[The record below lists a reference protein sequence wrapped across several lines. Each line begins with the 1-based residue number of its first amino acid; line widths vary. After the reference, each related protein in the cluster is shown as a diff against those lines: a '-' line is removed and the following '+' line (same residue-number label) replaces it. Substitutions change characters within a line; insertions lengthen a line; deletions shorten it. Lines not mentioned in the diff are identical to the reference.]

1 MSEGTRPVRSGSFVA
16 STERER
22 LMVALAELSIERGY
36 AETTVAQVAEHAEL
50 DEATFLAHFASKEE
64 CLLAAYDAAV
74 DQAFSAAVRAYGNT
88 PGSWAQATHA
98 ALRRLLDLLADTPA
112 LTNLC
117 VVEAYHSGDRVFARR
132 QRALSLFSTFLEP
145 GYSEAREGARPTR
158 LMSELIAGGVFD
170 IIHEHTLEQRLD
182 QLPQALPAVT
192 VLTLSPFVGNDEA
205 ARLAEL

>member
-1 MSEGTRPVRSGSFVA
+1 MNEEQEPTRSGSFVA
-16 STERER
+16 RTKRER
-22 LMVALAELSIERGY
+22 LMVALAELSSEQGY
-36 AETTVAQVAEHAEL
+36 AETTVAQIAERAEL
-50 DEATFLAHFASKEE
+50 GQDDFYAHFAGKEE

-74 DQAFSAAVRAYGNT
+74 DQAFSAAMRAFGST
-88 PGSWAQATHA
+88 PGTWAQATHA
-98 ALRRLLDLLADTPA
+98 ALRRLLDFLADTPA

-117 VVEAYHSGDRVFARR
+117 VVEAYHTGDRVFPRR

-145 GYSEAREGARPTR
+145 GYSEAQNEPPTR

-170 IIHEHTLEQRLD
+170 IIHKHTLERRLD
-182 QLPQALPAVT
+182 QLPDALPAVT